1 MSEADEGLELRSGRV
16 VAMATRTSESEGKQ
30 IVESVD
36 ELRSRVH
43 ELEQKLVM
51 SEQAVSDKDVEL
63 QAIREALD
71 SAKSGA
77 ATDLTLATEEAERE
91 RCKLQRAIENLEMQN
106 RGLKENLEEYS
117 LDFKNQEVKFELA
130 RLQGL
135 ESVRQNFDREREMY
149 LERIQRLEKELAA
162 EKELRSSLAG
172 SGEGAV
178 PSRGAAGGE
187 SHGESVETPKGV
199 HDSESVARG
208 SEHAEHG
215 AASTEDTGVT
225 SPATSKVSG
234 ADLLPRESSRVVS
247 MGSDKITDSSKGG
260 TPLEVGSDGTSVAA
274 KIPVSVVSKHA
285 PDKAISAES
294 GHGVIPPSS
303 TGKGEVLGASPS
315 DGVGEASS
323 KLDTAESSKPAIV
336 PPESSEL
343 VQSMAKFIQA
353 QTDMMAAQT
362 KAMAAQSLPP
372 LVHFSGEG
380 SLIGEESFDRWLEH
394 FEERAAVAGW
404 SVDQKKYRFKM
415 HLDKTAFQTFCMLS
429 KETKQSYS
437 AVVEALRKRFQPV
450 DIEELRGAEFYQ
462 IYQKNE
468 SVEEIGIKLQ
478 AAARKAFP
486 SLIGKEHDR
495 LMKGRFFQSL
505 APRWQRKLGAP
516 KVDESFDELFNRART
531 TERREQQYCE
541 AAEERKDSQQKS
553 KRVEK
558 APTQPRKEQAA
569 KASADSEKKRDS
581 SQSSNKRGQGPQ
593 CHNCHRFGH
602 IAKFCWDKQKR
613 GAEAPGK
620 QKDSKT
626 RLVSVDELS
635 DRELEQELS
644 KRRLEKEQQLASA
657 SAESSVNVV
666 TGAVGPSYWLQV
678 TVEGLP
684 VSALVDTGSQS
695 TIISR
700 SLLHKVFKH
709 LKENGKALPILE
721 HPCTKFK
728 GKGGH
733 AIGVTAQVLFTLAVD
748 GKSTA
753 VPVFVQPDSEQ
764 ECLLGSNVLPALGI
778 SVVRANGRK
787 LTVSVENGVEP
798 AHVNLVQS
806 VIIPGQKG
814 RFVRGQVEGNPSK
827 MEHLLFE
834 PKHETLEPL
843 GLCTQESLVT
853 VHPDGSVLIP
863 LQNFQGMPVW
873 LEEGS
878 ELGVARA
885 CDLPDQ
891 VSFDMSQ
898 TVDSELPHDH
908 SRCASVKALVN
919 SPERLQR
926 LLKVLDMPVDK
937 LNPVELE
944 KLKEVLAESTDVFAL
959 DDSELGCTSLV
970 QHSIDTG
977 DQLPVKQQPYRTP
990 VVYREKIEKMV
1001 NDMQEQGVVKPS
1013 NSPWASPIVLVPKKD
1028 GSLRFCVDFRR
1039 LNAITRKDVYP
1050 LPRVEDILDTLG
1062 EAKYFTSLDLASGYW
1077 KVELDQDARAKSAF
1091 TTHHGLF
1098 EFVRMPFGLC
1108 NAPATFQRLMQ
1119 AVLSG
1124 LEWRSCFAYL
1134 DDILIASRTFDDHL
1148 RHLREV
1154 FGRLREAGLRLK
1166 PKKCLILRNEVPYL
1180 GHVISTQGVRPDP
1193 SKTEKV
1199 KLFPTPRDVTT
1210 IRQFVGLA
1218 SYYRRFV
1225 PGFAKIAAPLHA
1237 LTKKDVPFEWT
1248 SECETAFCKLK
1259 ELLVTAP
1266 VLSYPRFGHDRE
1278 FILETDASGIG
1289 LGAVLSQKQD
1299 DGHVHPI
1306 AYASRSLNAHEK
1318 NYGISELET
1327 LGLVW
1332 AVRYFRPYLLGHH
1345 TIVYTDH
1352 SACLS
1357 LLNTPR
1363 PSGKLARW
1371 ALTIQEMNLTLK
1383 HRSGRQNVN
1392 ADALSRNPASSVSSV
1407 SPPNCVSVCE
1417 ESENVLAVTS
1427 EVSCKCC
1434 DSVCPVCFDCSVCSV
1449 FASLAVPDDSDV
1461 TAGESVADKE
1471 SLKEVREMQLKDP
1484 DLALYIAY
1492 LECHSLPDD
1501 DRVAKRIVL
1510 ESRRMEIIDGVLYRE
1525 DVSNCGR
1532 WCIVVPEPWRQEL
1545 LTENHST
1552 IYAGHLSERKVY
1564 DRLRRLYWWSGMR
1577 ADVRRFCRGCLNCAS
1592 RKGPG
1597 HGIRPLLQPIPVRGP
1612 FHRVGVDILKL
1623 PLTSSG
1629 NQYLVV
1635 FLDYLTEW
1643 VEAYPVPDQRTET
1656 IARLLVENIVCR
1668 HGVPEELLSD
1678 RGANFLSDLILQMCS
1693 LLGMKK
1699 VNTSGYHPQTDG
1711 LVEKFNCT
1719 ITNMISKSIEG
1730 TAVEWD
1736 KQLPMLLFAYRST
1749 VQDSTQESPFYLLY
1763 GRDPRLPTA
1772 SDLALPRPAYTVD
1785 LDDYKTELTTSLAN
1799 ARECARQQI
1808 QQSQK
1813 KQKLYYDRKS
1823 KDPESTYR
1831 VGDRVMVY
1839 MPSEVTG
1846 KNRKLA
1852 RPYHGPYRI
1861 VAVTPTNAE
1870 VKLIERASEPSIFVA
1885 IDRLRKCY
1893 PELPDR
1899 CWTGRKQSRKRRSKR
1914 QTVTSPSVEP
1924 QRTTGPVTRSMTQKS

>member
-1 MSEADEGLELRSGRV
+1 
-16 VAMATRTSESEGKQ
+16 
-30 IVESVD
+30 
-36 ELRSRVH
+36 
-43 ELEQKLVM
+43 
-51 SEQAVSDKDVEL
+51 
-63 QAIREALD
+63 
-71 SAKSGA
+71 
-77 ATDLTLATEEAERE
+77 
-91 RCKLQRAIENLEMQN
+91 
-106 RGLKENLEEYS
+106 
-117 LDFKNQEVKFELA
+117 
-130 RLQGL
+130 
-135 ESVRQNFDREREMY
+135 
-149 LERIQRLEKELAA
+149 
-162 EKELRSSLAG
+162 
-172 SGEGAV
+172 
-178 PSRGAAGGE
+178 
-187 SHGESVETPKGV
+187 
-199 HDSESVARG
+199 
-208 SEHAEHG
+208 
-215 AASTEDTGVT
+215 
-225 SPATSKVSG
+225 
-234 ADLLPRESSRVVS
+234 
-247 MGSDKITDSSKGG
+247 
-260 TPLEVGSDGTSVAA
+260 
-274 KIPVSVVSKHA
+274 
-285 PDKAISAES
+285 
-294 GHGVIPPSS
+294 
-303 TGKGEVLGASPS
+303 
-315 DGVGEASS
+315 
-323 KLDTAESSKPAIV
+323 
-336 PPESSEL
+336 
-343 VQSMAKFIQA
+343 
-353 QTDMMAAQT
+353 
-362 KAMAAQSLPP
+362 
-372 LVHFSGEG
+372 
-380 SLIGEESFDRWLEH
+380 
-394 FEERAAVAGW
+394 
-404 SVDQKKYRFKM
+404 
-415 HLDKTAFQTFCMLS
+415 MLS

-558 APTQPRKEQAA
+558 APTQPRKGQAA
-569 KASADSEKKRDS
+569 KASADSEEKHDS
-581 SQSSNKRGQGPQ
+581 SQSTNKQGQGPQ

-620 QKDSKT
+620 QKHSKT

-644 KRRLEKEQQLASA
+644 KRRLEKEQQLASE

-709 LKENGKALPILE
+709 LKENGKALPTLE

-787 LTVSVENGVEP
+787 LTASVENGVEP

-827 MEHLLFE
+827 VEHLLFE

-1077 KVELDQDARAKSAF
+1077 QVELDQDARAKSAF

-1180 GHVISTQGVRPDP
+1180 GHVISTQGIRPDP

-1417 ESENVLAVTS
+1417 ENGCVSVCEESENVLTVTS

-1635 FLDYLTEW
+1635 FLDYLTKW

-1749 VQDSTQESPFYLLY
+1749 VQDSTKESPFFLLY

-1861 VAVTPTNAE
+1861 IAVTPTNAE
-1870 VKLIERASEPSIFVA
+1870 VKLIERTSEPSIFVA

-1914 QTVTSPSVEP
+1914 QTVTSPSDEP

>member
-1 MSEADEGLELRSGRV
+1 MC
-16 VAMATRTSESEGKQ
+16 AT
-30 IVESVD
+30 
-36 ELRSRVH
+36 
-43 ELEQKLVM
+43 
-51 SEQAVSDKDVEL
+51 
-63 QAIREALD
+63 
-71 SAKSGA
+71 
-77 ATDLTLATEEAERE
+77 
-91 RCKLQRAIENLEMQN
+91 
-106 RGLKENLEEYS
+106 
-117 LDFKNQEVKFELA
+117 
-130 RLQGL
+130 
-135 ESVRQNFDREREMY
+135 
-149 LERIQRLEKELAA
+149 
-162 EKELRSSLAG
+162 SS
-172 SGEGAV
+172 
-178 PSRGAAGGE
+178 
-187 SHGESVETPKGV
+187 
-199 HDSESVARG
+199 
-208 SEHAEHG
+208 G

-294 GHGVIPPSS
+294 GHGVTPPSS

-362 KAMAAQSLPP
+362 KAMDAQSLPP

-404 SVDQKKYRFKM
+404 SVDQKKYRLKM

-581 SQSSNKRGQGPQ
+581 SQSSNKQGQGPQ

-709 LKENGKALPILE
+709 LKKNGKALPTLE

-787 LTVSVENGVEP
+787 LTASVENGVEP

-814 RFVRGQVEGNPSK
+814 RFVRGQVEGNPNK
-827 MEHLLFE
+827 VEHLLFE

-843 GLCTQESLVT
+843 GLCTQESIVT

-863 LQNFQGMPVW
+863 LQNFQGVPVW
-873 LEEGS
+873 LEGGS

-891 VSFDMSQ
+891 VSLDISQ

-926 LLKVLDMPVDK
+926 LLKVLDMPIDK

-1001 NDMQEQGVVKPS
+1001 SDMQEQGVVKPS

-1077 KVELDQDARAKSAF
+1077 QVELDQDARAKSAF

-1180 GHVISTQGVRPDP
+1180 GHVISTQGIRPDP
-1193 SKTEKV
+1193 SKTQKV

-1417 ESENVLAVTS
+1417 ENGCVSVCEESENVLSVTS

-1449 FASLAVPDDSDV
+1449 FAGLAVPDDSDV
-1461 TAGESVADKE
+1461 TAGESIAEKE
-1471 SLKEVREMQLKDP
+1471 SLKEVREMQLTDP

-1635 FLDYLTEW
+1635 FLDYLTKW

-1749 VQDSTQESPFYLLY
+1749 VQDSTKESPFYLLY

-1885 IDRLRKCY
+1885 IDRVRKCY

-1914 QTVTSPSVEP
+1914 QTATSPSDEP